1 MEAGSL
7 LLKGKKGSDC
17 YVLPYGI
24 FIVSVQPNQPSTR
37 HGSQQAVKHRWRLW
51 QEA

>member
-1 MEAGSL
+1 METGL
-7 LLKGKKGSDC
+7 LLLNGKKGSYC
-17 YVLPYGI
+17 YVLPYVI
-24 FIVSVQPNQPSTR
+24 FIVSVQPNQPWTR